1 MFEDIS
7 NNEAITDFMQNV
19 YQIRKSLENIESA
32 FSINRK
38 APENDNEKV
47 VKNISEQPAS
57 VEISVNAKGQHQWT
71 VKLIGTDLEDIKEK
85 VLAID
90 RELKEVYKNE

>member
-7 NNEAITDFMQNV
+7 DNETITDFMQNV

-32 FSINRK
+32 FSINRN
-38 APENDNEKV
+38 ENEKV
-47 VKNISEQPAS
+47 VKNVSEQPAS